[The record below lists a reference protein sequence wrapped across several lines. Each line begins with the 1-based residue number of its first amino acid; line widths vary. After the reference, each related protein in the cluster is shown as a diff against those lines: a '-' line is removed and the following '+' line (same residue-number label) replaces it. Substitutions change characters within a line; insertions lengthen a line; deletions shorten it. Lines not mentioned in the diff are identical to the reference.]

1 MLLQFL
7 VTENMMSDRF
17 NIKVGIIHKIVM
29 EGETSLENLINMLVK
44 VWTRPIIELYI
55 ETVR

>member
-29 EGETSLENLINMLVK
+29 EGETSLENLTKHVAK
-44 VWTRPIIELYI
+44 V
-55 ETVR
+55 

>member
-17 NIKVGIIHKIVM
+17 NIKVGIIHTIVM